1 MIETAE
7 QNAAPTRELVTFRVC
22 EQEYCVDIT
31 SVKEIRGWTPATPL
45 PHVPPYIKGVINLRG
60 SVLPIVDLGMRL
72 GLNVEPPTSRNV
84 IMIVQHETQVSGY
97 LVDAV
102 SDILTIQE
110 DQLQSAPDVS
120 SAFTKKFIKGVFA
133 LDSRMI
139 RYIDLVQVMPT
150 KEETAA

>member
-1 MIETAE
+1 MNENTDHNI
-7 QNAAPTRELVTFRVC
+7 NPVRELVTFRIG

-31 SVKEIRGWTPATPL
+31 TVKEIRGWTPATPL
-45 PHVPPYIKGVINLRG
+45 PHVPEYIKGVINLRG
-60 SVLPIVDLGMRL
+60 SVLPIIDLGMRL
-72 GLNVEPPTSRNV
+72 GLEMAEPTSRNV
-84 IMIVQHETQVSGY
+84 IMIVQHPDQISGY
-97 LVDAV
+97 LVDSV

-110 DQLQSAPDVS
+110 DQLQPAPDVA

-150 KEETAA
+150 SEESAA